1 MKEFLLVERTGYL
14 PNRYHWTLE
23 DQTPGNQVVLA
34 IDSQTDS
41 HTGAQLWDEK
51 HICGNV
57 HERIKAKWTSVNGG
71 ERVYDFKSVMPPAV
85 SWPRFGKHCVSV
97 SSSDNGLVGFNGV
110 LAAHLLGIN
119 ARHG

>member
-51 HICGNV
+51 HLCGIVNGGI
-57 HERIKAKWTSVNGG
+57 EARWTSVDVG
-71 ERVYDFKSVMPPAV
+71 EQVHTRLQIRYAS
-85 SWPRFGKHCVSV
+85 
-97 SSSDNGLVGFNGV
+97 
-110 LAAHLLGIN
+110 
-119 ARHG
+119 

>member
-71 ERVYDFKSVMPPAV
+71 ERVYDFKSVMPRDEMVVAYSQSGRHALTP
-85 SWPRFGKHCVSV
+85 SSV
-97 SSSDNGLVGFNGV
+97 REKTKPFSQ
-110 LAAHLLGIN
+110 
-119 ARHG
+119 

>member
-51 HICGNV
+51 HLCGIVNG
-57 HERIKAKWTSVNGG
+57 RIEARWTSGDVG
-71 ERVYDFKSVMPPAV
+71 EQVHTRLQIRYAS
-85 SWPRFGKHCVSV
+85 
-97 SSSDNGLVGFNGV
+97 
-110 LAAHLLGIN
+110 
-119 ARHG
+119 

>member
-71 ERVYDFKSVMPPAV
+71 ERVYDFKSVMP
-85 SWPRFGKHCVSV
+85 R
-97 SSSDNGLVGFNGV
+97 VGQV
-110 LAAHLLGIN
+110 RYSMIILLRTLFLLRSTRNHRG
-119 ARHG
+119 HG

>member
-41 HTGAQLWDEK
+41 HTG
-51 HICGNV
+51 V
-57 HERIKAKWTSVNGG
+57 H
-71 ERVYDFKSVMPPAV
+71 
-85 SWPRFGKHCVSV
+85 
-97 SSSDNGLVGFNGV
+97 L
-110 LAAHLLGIN
+110 
-119 ARHG
+119 